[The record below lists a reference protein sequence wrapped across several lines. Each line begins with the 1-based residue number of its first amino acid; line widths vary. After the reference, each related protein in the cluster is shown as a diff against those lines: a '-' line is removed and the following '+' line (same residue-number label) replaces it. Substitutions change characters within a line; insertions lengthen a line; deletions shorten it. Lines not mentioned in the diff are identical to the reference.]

1 MNKLT
6 ARIALLVFVIVFA
19 FSVTASASSGVTVV
33 QKGGLY
39 YNTLAAGEGQAYIL
53 PNASTTGTSITITS
67 SVAGT
72 IKGHYEWQLPSGG
85 SPIQLGS
92 FTANTTVY
100 NTGSA
105 YYSPGT
111 LILVLERV
119 PGTTAAYPNV
129 SYSVK
134 YN

>member
-19 FSVTASASSGVTVV
+19 FSVTASASSTVIGV

-39 YNTLAAGEGQAYIL
+39 YNTISAGDGQAYIL

-67 SVAGT
+67 SVANT
-72 IKGHYEWQLPSGG
+72 IKGHFEWQLPNGG
-85 SPIQLGS
+85 APIQLGS
-92 FTANTTVY
+92 FIANTTVY

-119 PGTTAAYPNV
+119 PGSTTPYPTV